1 MQNPWD
7 AVCWPSSVIGLTPCS
22 VTSPGWAAGRWH
34 VHGLPCCHQ
43 IRRPCSVCRP
53 GAVTTCCLALSPFA
67 PAWPNFCM
75 SGVAQWSASWAH
87 NPKVPG
93 SKPGSATGCRSRAG
107 SHQTWTR
114 TASWPGPVI
123 TRHVTVASAL
133 TAQGRRLKLVAARC
147 RQTGAGQ
154 TLVFGRHLHAS
165 RPPTTRCRLGCLG
178 HPLSLKSVVA
188 DLCPL

>member
-1 MQNPWD
+1 MQIPWD

-75 SGVAQWSASWAH
+75 SGVAQWSACWAH
-87 NPKVPG
+87 NPKVRG
-93 SKPGSATGCRSRAG
+93 SKPRSAMLRPTKNT
-107 SHQTWTR
+107 HTI
-114 TASWPGPVI
+114 I
-123 TRHVTVASAL
+123 TREANNSGTKRAQTRPATKPITTRGKSGDKETVAKPAWL
-133 TAQGRRLKLVAARC
+133 FC
-147 RQTGAGQ
+147 RGTSSH
-154 TLVFGRHLHAS
+154 RM
-165 RPPTTRCRLGCLG
+165 CL
-178 HPLSLKSVVA
+178 
-188 DLCPL
+188 

>member
-1 MQNPWD
+1 MQIPWD

-53 GAVTTCCLALSPFA
+53 GALTTCCLALSPFA

-75 SGVAQWSASWAH
+75 SGVAQWSACWAH

-93 SKPGSATGCRSRAG
+93 SKPGSAIRGRAGHADPLGRRALAKQRDRTHVMLCDQSWLGSWPLARSR
-107 SHQTWTR
+107 
-114 TASWPGPVI
+114 P
-123 TRHVTVASAL
+123 AL
-133 TAQGRRLKLVAARC
+133 
-147 RQTGAGQ
+147 
-154 TLVFGRHLHAS
+154 
-165 RPPTTRCRLGCLG
+165 RPPDPSATFCVPPRRCYNMLPRPPPFC
-178 HPLSLKSVVA
+178 P
-188 DLCPL
+188 DLA

>member
-1 MQNPWD
+1 MQIPWD

-67 PAWPNFCM
+67 PAWPDFCM
-75 SGVAQWSASWAH
+75 SGVAQWSACWAH

-93 SKPGSATGCRSRAG
+93 SKPGSAMLWPASDVHRPWNSTHWCSSPLYTNIMLYEQPWLHSHLLTLARSAFDLPDHCL
-107 SHQTWTR
+107 SHQT
-114 TASWPGPVI
+114 
-123 TRHVTVASAL
+123 
-133 TAQGRRLKLVAARC
+133 
-147 RQTGAGQ
+147 
-154 TLVFGRHLHAS
+154 
-165 RPPTTRCRLGCLG
+165 
-178 HPLSLKSVVA
+178 
-188 DLCPL
+188 